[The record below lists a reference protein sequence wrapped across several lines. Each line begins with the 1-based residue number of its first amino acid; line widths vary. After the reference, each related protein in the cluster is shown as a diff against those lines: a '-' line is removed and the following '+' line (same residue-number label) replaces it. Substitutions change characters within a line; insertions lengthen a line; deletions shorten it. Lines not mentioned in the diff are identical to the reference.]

1 MAMNSVLQYMQGLLN
16 GLTIPGQSKPLATV
30 LVPGVQMPLTGP
42 IALIIPGPVHGER
55 KSAPRGQGLI
65 EIPWWIDIYLKYETN
80 PNAEL
85 LDQLFPLIVDAIL
98 YACWKPGLPLYL
110 TDPTTGRITNLVAL
124 GEAFEVDPQPPET
137 PATMRS
143 LLFSALIRIEAKEYL
158 QA

>member
-1 MAMNSVLQYMQGLLN
+1 MNSILQYMQGLLN
-16 GLTIPGQSKPLATV
+16 GLTIPAQSKPLTTV
-30 LVPGVQMPLTGP
+30 LVPGMQMPLTGP
-42 IALIIPGPVHGER
+42 IALIIPGPAHGER
-55 KSAPRGQGLI
+55 KTAPRGQGGLI

-85 LDQLFPLIVDAIL
+85 LDQLFPLIIDAIL
-98 YACWKPGLPLYL
+98 YACWAPKLPLYL

-124 GEAFEVDPQPPET
+124 GEAFDADPQPPET

-143 LLFSALIRIEAKEYL
+143 LVFSALIRIEAKEWL

>member
-1 MAMNSVLQYMQGLLN
+1 MNSILQYMQGLLN
-16 GLTIPGQSKPLATV
+16 GLTIPGQSKPLSTV
-30 LVPGVQMPLTGP
+30 LVPGMQMPLTGP

-55 KSAPRGQGLI
+55 KTAPRNQGGLM
-65 EIPWWIDIYLKYETN
+65 EAPWWIDVYLKYETN

-98 YACWKPGLPLYL
+98 YACWAPKLPLQI

-143 LLFSALIRIEAKEYL
+143 LLFGALIRIEATEWL